1 MGRIVTES
9 ASVVVSG
16 VGKTFGDRQVL
27 TDLNLE
33 VPAGSFT
40 AVLGPSGCGKSTLLR
55 ILAGFESPDAG
66 VVSIAGAVMTSVPAH
81 RRRVGLMPQEG
92 ALFPHHSVAG
102 NVAFALGRGSD
113 VTAEVAHWLAVV
125 GLDGLAD
132 ARPHQL
138 SGGQQQR
145 VALARALAARPRV
158 LLLDEPFA
166 ALDAGLRVRVREDI
180 TAILRESGTT
190 ALLVTHDQS
199 EALSLADSVAV
210 LLDGSIAQHGAP
222 LDLYTR
228 PASLDV
234 ARFIGS
240 TIELAGSHRAGSVR
254 TALGSHPVG
263 TRTPE
268 GAVVVVIRPEQLR
281 LSAPGAPEVVDV
293 EVIGRRFYGPE
304 TSMRVRLDNGT
315 ALELRRPGG
324 VADIDDGERVGIRV
338 AGSVVAFPAG

>member
-1 MGRIVTES
+1 
-9 ASVVVSG
+9 
-16 VGKTFGDRQVL
+16 VL
-27 TDLNLE
+27 TGLDLE

-55 ILAGFESPDAG
+55 ILAGFETPDAG
-66 VVSIAGAVMTSVPAH
+66 TVSIAGAAMASVPAH

-102 NVAFALGRGSD
+102 NIAFGLARSADVA
-113 VTAEVAHWLAVV
+113 AEVAHWLSVV

-145 VALARALAARPRV
+145 VALARALAARPRI

-190 ALLVTHDQS
+190 AILVTHDQS

-210 LLDGSIAQHGAP
+210 LLRGFVAQHSEP
-222 LDLYTR
+222 LALYER
-228 PASLDV
+228 PSSLEV

-240 TIELAGSHRAGSVR
+240 TIELEGHYRAGVAF
-254 TALGSHPVG
+254 TALGSHPV
-263 TRTPE
+263 TITPAE
-268 GAVVVVIRPEQLR
+268 GPVTVVIRPEQIRITDLDNAAAVHVR
-281 LSAPGAPEVVDV
+281 VLGQRS
-293 EVIGRRFYGPE
+293 YGPE
-304 TSMRVRLDNGT
+304 TALRVSLGDGTPLDLRL
-315 ALELRRPGG
+315 P
-324 VADIDDGERVGIRV
+324 
-338 AGSVVAFPAG
+338 GSVVVHDHVGVVVDGDVAAFPRRSAAAHSLSCADSLASD